1 MLKRLRVLVPKTSNQ
16 NQSELGQ
23 AQIPVAQ
30 WSADQEKNLALLAS
44 WSVDQKPTAKRGNFS
59 IEKLLSITKKGSK
72 SSLSVLKKS

>member
-44 WSVDQKPTAKRGNFS
+44 WSFHRKPTAKRGNFA
-59 IEKLLSITKKGSK
+59 IEKVVLITKMQA
-72 SSLSVLKKS
+72 LKAV